1 MNKKISVLLK
11 VFTGILVF
19 LAIVF
24 QDMDRKLFLSLMV
37 LGLTGILLFA
47 LIPRL
52 HLPKHHLRRIHYA
65 QLSCA
70 NSAIG
75 LRTNF
80 VPLIPRHYGIGKNV
94 RILIKSFPVNRFGSI
109 YAMPQSLRMRR

>member
-37 LGLTGILLFA
+37 LGLT
-47 LIPRL
+47 
-52 HLPKHHLRRIHYA
+52 
-65 QLSCA
+65 
-70 NSAIG
+70 
-75 LRTNF
+75 
-80 VPLIPRHYGIGKNV
+80 
-94 RILIKSFPVNRFGSI
+94 
-109 YAMPQSLRMRR
+109 